1 MFLRGF
7 VFLSSLVQPEH
18 LHTSTSFTSA
28 SQTEMPLCFC
38 TSFNCSSI
46 GGVDPVT
53 GTSRGVFLD
62 IRSHKQHA
70 LEDKKA
76 IFRKA
81 QEDADIA
88 LEAQLQEITAELSAN
103 TLADNISGPSTR
115 LWSQETCDPN
125 FSDIPSDSYAAP
137 RQIPSESQRLPAV
150 NPSSTSSP
158 SPPTQM
164 PRAHAPPKQA
174 GSNRSREQEVI
185 SSLSLLESD
194 AQKLFDEVQN
204 RLTNLGRPSPSGPPI
219 PFPLFS
225 FLRKS
230 SDFRLE
236 LDTVTL
242 KKPAVLQLKDSISRK
257 LQQIDSRLKSAKAD
271 WTQEQSDIRTS
282 TTPVYGIPHD
292 TCKHSFFLKRNFRQ
306 LRCFLFSPPLP
317 DYPFKCGPYSSDHLL
332 HGCCMPDCSR
342 RQPSWLFLSI
352 ENGPIH
358 NTANA
363 SSIWPEFNSTR
374 RDAALQNSD

>member
-1 MFLRGF
+1 
-7 VFLSSLVQPEH
+7 
-18 LHTSTSFTSA
+18 
-28 SQTEMPLCFC
+28 MPLCFC
-38 TSFNCSSI
+38 ASFNCSSI
-46 GGVDPVT
+46 GGVDPIT
-53 GTSRGVFLD
+53 GTPRGVFLD
-62 IRSHKQHA
+62 IRLYKQHA

-115 LWSQETCDPN
+115 LWSRETCDPN
-125 FSDIPSDSYAAP
+125 LSVDIPSDSHATP
-137 RQIPSESQRLPAV
+137 RQIPSEPKHPPAV
-150 NPSSTSSP
+150 NPSP
-158 SPPTQM
+158 SAPTHIPPA
-164 PRAHAPPKQA
+164 RAVPKQA

-194 AQKLFDEVQN
+194 AQKLFDEVQY
-204 RLTNLGRPSPSGPPI
+204 RLTNLGRPSPVGPPI

-225 FLRKS
+225 FMRKS

-242 KKPAVLQLKDSISRK
+242 KKPAVLELKDSISRK
-257 LQQIDSRLKSAKAD
+257 LQQIDSQLKTAKTD

-282 TTPVYGIPHD
+282 ATPVYGIPHD
-292 TCKHSFFLKRNFRQ
+292 TCKHSFFLNRNFRQ
-306 LRCFLFSPPLP
+306 LMSLFSPPLP
-317 DYPFKCGPYSSDHLL
+317 DDPFKRGPYSSDHLL
-332 HGCCMPDCSR
+332 HGCRMPDCSR

-358 NTANA
+358 NTANP
-363 SSIWPEFNSTR
+363 SSIWP
-374 RDAALQNSD
+374 